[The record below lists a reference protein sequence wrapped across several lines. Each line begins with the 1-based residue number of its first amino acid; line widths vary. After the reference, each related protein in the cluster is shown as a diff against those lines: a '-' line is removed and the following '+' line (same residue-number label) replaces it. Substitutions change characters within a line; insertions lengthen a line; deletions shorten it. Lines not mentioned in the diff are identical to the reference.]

1 MLRCVGG
8 ILFVAAILSVE
19 LSRARDD
26 GVRQES
32 VQVHLVSSLPLSFQ
46 GEINTGRDML
56 NDDYNDLE
64 IEYPISPSSAEDV
77 TAGEGKEKGKKK
89 KKKKKKKTSE
99 TPNINPNVAPPK
111 PGKLSVVLRH
121 TALGE

>member
-1 MLRCVGG
+1 VFP
-8 ILFVAAILSVE
+8 LFPFVPP
-19 LSRARDD
+19 
-26 GVRQES
+26 
-32 VQVHLVSSLPLSFQ
+32 SSGLLLPLSLFSQ
-46 GEINTGRDML
+46 GEINIPLDML

-89 KKKKKKKTSE
+89 KKKTSE
-99 TPNINPNVAPPK
+99 TPNINPNAAPPK
-111 PGKLSVVLRH
+111 PGKLSVVLKH

>member
-1 MLRCVGG
+1 
-8 ILFVAAILSVE
+8 
-19 LSRARDD
+19 
-26 GVRQES
+26 
-32 VQVHLVSSLPLSFQ
+32 
-46 GEINTGRDML
+46 ML

-89 KKKKKKKTSE
+89 KKKTSE
-99 TPNINPNVAPPK
+99 TPNINPNAAPPK
-111 PGKLSVVLRH
+111 PGKLSVVLKH

>member
-32 VQVHLVSSLPLSFQ
+32 VQVHLVSSLPLLPLSFQ

-64 IEYPISPSSAEDV
+64 IEYPISPSSAEYV
-77 TAGEGKEKGKKK
+77 
-89 KKKKKKKTSE
+89 SR
-99 TPNINPNVAPPK
+99 
-111 PGKLSVVLRH
+111 PGS
-121 TALGE
+121 

>member
-1 MLRCVGG
+1 VFP
-8 ILFVAAILSVE
+8 LFPFVPPSSCLLLLLS
-19 LSRARDD
+19 LFS
-26 GVRQES
+26 
-32 VQVHLVSSLPLSFQ
+32 Q
-46 GEINTGRDML
+46 GEINIPLDML

-89 KKKKKKKTSE
+89 KKKKTRGE
-99 TPNINPNVAPPK
+99 TPNINPNAAPPK

>member
-1 MLRCVGG
+1 MTG
-8 ILFVAAILSVE
+8 F
-19 LSRARDD
+19 
-26 GVRQES
+26 RQES
-32 VQVHLVSSLPLSFQ
+32 VQVHLVSSLPLLPLSFQ

-89 KKKKKKKTSE
+89 KKKTSE
-99 TPNINPNVAPPK
+99 TPNINPNAAPPK
-111 PGKLSVVLRH
+111 PGKLSVVLKH